1 MTTLIETNK
10 CGANSSNI
18 GSIDIL
24 DFQIAGTNP
33 KCTIFSQ
40 GYYFM
45 FI

>member
-10 CGANSSNI
+10 CWANSSNI

-33 KCTIFSQ
+33 KFFSQ